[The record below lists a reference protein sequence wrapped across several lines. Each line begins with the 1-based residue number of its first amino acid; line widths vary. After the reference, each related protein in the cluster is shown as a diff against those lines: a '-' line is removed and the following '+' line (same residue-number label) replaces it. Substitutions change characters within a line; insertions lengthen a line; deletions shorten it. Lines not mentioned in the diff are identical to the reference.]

1 MQDAKSNPIRYVHYA
16 IVLFLCFVFPNL
28 PPIGALTP
36 AGMALVGP
44 FLGAVWG
51 WSMIDML
58 WPSFAGL
65 LAMGWF
71 LGFDKVAG
79 AGFGNTTV
87 VMLMFM
93 FVVMTC
99 IAETGAVDW
108 LLKKLLSFKF
118 FMGKPWLTIGFFF
131 YVSYLLAGLNS
142 VIMAVILISVFRTL
156 FQTLHIEPYS
166 KLPTLF
172 LIGVM
177 YALLMGQVTF
187 PFMGVSFTLLA
198 AYSAMFQTTI
208 DFAGYLAFT
217 LPLSI
222 LMILFYLFLMRFVFR
237 VDVSPFKNVTP
248 EVLGQCPPI
257 TSDQKKAFAVLGG
270 FILSLLCSSIAY
282 LGPLYLLMQKLTVMG
297 IAVVALFITL
307 PVKKKDGKPFVN
319 VNLPMQWGIIL
330 ITVMVMILSAYMN
343 QPDFGITATITLLVQ
358 PLLSMSPYVFIILVL
373 AVAIVL
379 THFATNMVLCIVF
392 MPFMVTFASTIGMT
406 PTGIVALLFFSCQMS
421 LATPGGGAPI
431 SAMFYG
437 INDWVKTGMMSK
449 YALLLIPLLFLGDM
463 TLGLPWAAILFA

>member
-1 MQDAKSNPIRYVHYA
+1 MTQTKRSPVIYLHYA

-36 AGMALVGP
+36 SGMALVGP

-58 WPSFAGL
+58 WPSFAGI

-71 LGFDKVAG
+71 LGFDKVAA

-99 IAETGAVDW
+99 VTETGAVDW

-118 FMGKPWLTIGFFF
+118 FVGKPWVTIGFFF

-156 FQTLHIEPYS
+156 FKTLNIEPYT

-177 YALLMGQVTF
+177 YCLLMGQVTF

-198 AYSAMFQTTI
+198 AYSAMFQTSI

-217 LPLSI
+217 LPLSV
-222 LMILFYLFLMRFVFR
+222 LMILIFLLLMRFVFR
-237 VDVSPFKNVTP
+237 VDVTPFKNVTP
-248 EVLGQCPPI
+248 EALGECPPI
-257 TSDQKKAFAVLGG
+257 NSDQKKAFVVLGG
-270 FILSLLCSSIAY
+270 FILSLLGSSIAY

-297 IAVVALFITL
+297 IAVVALFLTL
-307 PVKKKDGKPFVN
+307 PIKRKDGKGFVN
-319 VNLPMQWGIIL
+319 VKLPMQWDIIL
-330 ITVMVMILSAYMN
+330 ITVLVMILSAYMN
-343 QPDFGITATITLLVQ
+343 NPEFGVTATITMLVQ
-358 PLLSMSPYVFIILVL
+358 PLLAMSPYVFIILVL
-373 AVAIVL
+373 AIAIVL
-379 THFATNMVLCIVF
+379 THFATNMVLCIVL
-392 MPFMVTFASTIGMT
+392 MPFMVTFAGTIGMT

-449 YALLLIPLLFLGDM
+449 YALILIPFLFVGDIVF
-463 TLGLPWAAILFA
+463 GLSWASILF